1 MLITEGP
8 DFMQLKFSIKI
19 RIMHYEVSEYLM
31 KLKMI
36 TQSYKLIL
44 SFLNY
49 SEIFFFLCA
58 GSYHNRLLMF
68 ANRIKKW
75 N

>member
-1 MLITEGP
+1 MLITEGL

-49 SEIFFFLCA
+49 SENFFPSVL
-58 GSYHNRLLMF
+58 GVIIIDY
-68 ANRIKKW
+68 
-75 N
+75 